1 MLSRPDLVLVMHQ
14 RLVAD
19 DQVSALEIL
28 TTSTYHATTTT
39 TTRPP
44 NVPGPRDSEESSTWP
59 AVLVAPRPSGVNH
72 GNESSEEE
80 VIGKNGRA
88 ANLQVSAD

>member
-39 TTRPP
+39 TRRPMS
-44 NVPGPRDSEESSTWP
+44 PRPENSEESSTWP
-59 AVLVAPRPSGVNH
+59 AVSVAPRPLGARRQH
-72 GNESSEEE
+72 EPEEEE
-80 VIGKNGRA
+80 VTEE
-88 ANLQVSAD
+88 S

>member
-1 MLSRPDLVLVMHQ
+1 MFCRPDLVLVVHQ

-39 TTRPP
+39 SRRPMS
-44 NVPGPRDSEESSTWP
+44 PRPENSEESTTWP
-59 AVLVAPRPSGVNH
+59 AGSVAPRPLGARRQD
-72 GNESSEEE
+72 EPEEEE
-80 VIGKNGRA
+80 VTEE
-88 ANLQVSAD
+88 S

>member
-1 MLSRPDLVLVMHQ
+1 MSGLDLVLVVHQ

-39 TTRPP
+39 TGRPMS
-44 NVPGPRDSEESSTWP
+44 PRPENSEERST
-59 AVLVAPRPSGVNH
+59 
-72 GNESSEEE
+72 
-80 VIGKNGRA
+80 
-88 ANLQVSAD
+88 

>member
-1 MLSRPDLVLVMHQ
+1 MFSGPGLVLVVHQ

-39 TTRPP
+39 RRPMS
-44 NVPGPRDSEESSTWP
+44 PRPENSEESTTWP
-59 AVLVAPRPSGVNH
+59 AGSVAPRPLGARRQD
-72 GNESSEEE
+72 EPEEEE
-80 VIGKNGRA
+80 VTEE
-88 ANLQVSAD
+88 S